1 MRENRTAE
9 RRPCAVLVNDDDDL
23 RRLLS
28 NSLAPELDLHVAGTL
43 RQACDLFED
52 LHWVDLAF
60 LDLELPD
67 GNADELLERLAR
79 WPNAIRVLLE
89 SALLDRD
96 AGDGSAHGRLLKHR
110 HLVHLVLCK
119 PPALPVVQALKS
131 MVLNLPGA

>member
-9 RRPCAVLVNDDDDL
+9 RRPCAVLVNDDVDVW
-23 RRLLS
+23 RLLA
-28 NSLAPELDLHVAGTL
+28 NSLAPELEVHVARTIQ
-43 RQACDLFED
+43 QAHDLFEG
-52 LHWVDLAF
+52 LRRVDLAF
-60 LDLELPD
+60 LDLDLPD

-89 SALLDRD
+89 GALLDNG

-119 PPALPVVQALKS
+119 PPALPVLQALKS
-131 MVLNLPGA
+131 MVLDLPGA